1 MATVNHRSPAIII
14 LGQNSLSVARQI
26 LTVLPEAK
34 IYGLANRTQNVD
46 ISFNNFG
53 ETLKELFS
61 QGTPIIG
68 ICAAAIL
75 IRTLAPLLS
84 NKWQEP
90 PVLAIAEDGSAVVPL
105 LGGLQGV
112 NHLARQIS
120 AGLNVAP
127 AITTTGEIRFQTT
140 LLSPPTG
147 YHLAN
152 PDDAKKFIS
161 DLLAGESLKI
171 LGNAPWLTESKLPI
185 SPDGNLTILITEQ
198 IIGAGSPTSMPPAV
212 GAGSPTSTP
221 PTDIVDKPAPKNVT
235 PTAVGAGSPTSTPPT
250 DIVDKPAPKNV
261 TPATDILNK
270 PAPKNVT
277 PATDILNKPASTA
290 PKNCL
295 IYHPTTIA
303 LSFLPDLQTTAESA
317 INQLQELLTQNQL
330 SPKSLAAIFTLDTD
344 VNHPAVAEIA
354 QYFNLPIR
362 FFNQAEIAE
371 KTTLSIALKAAG
383 KNSELIVKS
392 ANFALAIAEFPIDIN
407 NTGHQRGH
415 LAIIGTGP
423 GAEKWMS
430 PEVKEILKT
439 ATDWIGYKTYLDLA
453 EPLRTNQ
460 TRHESDNREE
470 LERAKHALNLAAT
483 GKKVAV
489 ISSGDPGIFAMASA
503 VFEVLEHENNPQW
516 DTLEIQ
522 VCPGISA
529 MQAAAALV
537 GAPLGHDFCAISLSD
552 ILKPWSIIEQRI
564 TAAAAADFVIA
575 FYNPISKERRWQL
588 AKAKEILLQ
597 YRSPETPIIL
607 AKNCGRVGQTVK
619 ICTLQEFNPETAD
632 MRTIILI
639 GSSQTRIM
647 PRPHGRLS
655 VYTPRRYQK

>member
-1 MATVNHRSPAIII
+1 MNHRSPAIII

-53 ETLKELFS
+53 ETIKELFS
-61 QGTPIIG
+61 QGTPVIG
-68 ICAAAIL
+68 ICAAGIL

-112 NHLARQIS
+112 NNLARQIS

-198 IIGAGSPTSMPPAV
+198 LIT
-212 GAGSPTSTP
+212 
-221 PTDIVDKPAPKNVT
+221 
-235 PTAVGAGSPTSTPPT
+235 
-250 DIVDKPAPKNV
+250 
-261 TPATDILNK
+261 L
-270 PAPKNVT
+270 
-277 PATDILNKPASTA
+277 

-303 LSFLPDLQTTAESA
+303 LSFLPDPQTTPASA
-317 INQLQELLTQNQL
+317 INQLQQILTQNQL
-330 SPKSLAAIFTLDTD
+330 SPKSISAIFTLDRD

-362 FFNQAEIAE
+362 FFNQAEIPE
-371 KTTLSIALKAAG
+371 KTTASLALKAAG
-383 KNSELIVKS
+383 KTSELIVKS
-392 ANFALAIAEFPIDIN
+392 ANFSLAIAEFPIDIN

-564 TAAAAADFVIA
+564 AAAAAADFVIA

-597 YRSPETPIIL
+597 YRAPETPVIL

>member
-1 MATVNHRSPAIII
+1 M
-14 LGQNSLSVARQI
+14 
-26 LTVLPEAK
+26 TVLPEAK

-68 ICAAAIL
+68 ICAAGIL
-75 IRTLAPLLS
+75 IRILAPLLS

-152 PDDAKKFIS
+152 PDDAKTFIS
-161 DLLAGESLKI
+161 DLLAGDSLKI

-198 IIGAGSPTSMPPAV
+198 LI
-212 GAGSPTSTP
+212 TP
-221 PTDIVDKPAPKNVT
+221 
-235 PTAVGAGSPTSTPPT
+235 
-250 DIVDKPAPKNV
+250 
-261 TPATDILNK
+261 
-270 PAPKNVT
+270 
-277 PATDILNKPASTA
+277 

-303 LSFLPDLQTTAESA
+303 LSFLPDPQTTPASA
-317 INQLQELLTQNQL
+317 INQLQEILTQNQL
-330 SPKSLAAIFTLDTD
+330 SPKSLSAIFTLDRD

-354 QYFNLPIR
+354 QFFNIPIR
-362 FFNQAEIAE
+362 FFPQAEIPE
-371 KTTLSIALKAAG
+371 KTTASLALKAAG
-383 KNSELIVKS
+383 KTSELIAKS
-392 ANFALAIAEFPIDIN
+392 ANFSLAIAEFPIDIN

-430 PEVKEILKT
+430 PEVKDTLKT

-503 VFEVLEHENNPQW
+503 VFEVLERENNPQW

-529 MQAAAALV
+529 MQAAAALA

-564 TAAAAADFVIA
+564 AAAAAADFVIA

-597 YRSPETPIIL
+597 YRSPQTPVIL

-647 PRPHGRLS
+647 PRPHGRLW
-655 VYTPRRYQK
+655 VYTPRRYEK